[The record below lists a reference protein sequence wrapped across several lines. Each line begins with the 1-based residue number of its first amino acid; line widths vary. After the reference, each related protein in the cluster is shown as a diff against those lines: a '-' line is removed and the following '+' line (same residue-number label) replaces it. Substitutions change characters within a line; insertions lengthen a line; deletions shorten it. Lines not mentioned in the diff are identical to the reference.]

1 MPKVLLL
8 CEYATLN
15 GGERSMLATLA
26 GIAPAGFQPIAAAP
40 PQGPLAEAL
49 RQQGIEHL
57 PWGVSDAAG
66 VRLPQGRL
74 REELAG
80 LLARVRPDL
89 LHANS
94 LSMGRLSGPVAA
106 ASGVPSIAHLR
117 DIVRLSAGAI
127 GDLNQ
132 HTRLL
137 AVSKAV
143 RDFHAAGG
151 VDPGKVHVLYNGV
164 DLEEFRP
171 RPATGYLHHDLGLPE
186 GVPLAGTIGQIGLRK
201 GQDVLA
207 RAAILLADRLP
218 QLHWLVVGERHS
230 SKSESRQFE
239 AGLRRAAENLAGR
252 IHLLGYRNDVPRLL
266 NELTVL
272 VHPARQEPL
281 GRVLLEAAA
290 SGVATVATDVGGTR
304 EVFPPETG
312 AAILVPPHDPQALAE
327 AVLGLIADPR
337 GECSSPLRP
346 GAGPKRHSTSGSRL
360 LGWWATIEKCLSVRR
375 TCRRTRS
382 RDSEGCDGNLDCRRR
397 RLEVLR
403 RVIPGR
409 SDCQRILTPRGN
421 ALQ

>member
-26 GIAPAGFQPIAAAP
+26 GIAVAGFQPIVAAP

-106 ASGVPSIAHLR
+106 ASGIPSIAHLR
-117 DIVRLSAGAI
+117 DIVRLSARAI
-127 GDLNQ
+127 DDLNR

-151 VDPGKVHVLYNGV
+151 VDPGKLHVLYNGV

-171 RPATGYLHHDLGLPE
+171 RPASGYLHHELGLPE
-186 GVPLAGTIGQIGLRK
+186 GVLLAGTIGQIGLRK
-201 GQDVLA
+201 GQDVLVQ
-207 RAAILLADRLP
+207 AALILAGEERPRHNSGTVPVFAQPGTDRRLVGDRPLP
-218 QLHWLVVGERHS
+218 ESVELHWLVVGERHS

-266 NELTVL
+266 NELTIL

-304 EVFPPETG
+304 EIFAPEAA
-312 AAILVPPHDPQALAE
+312 AAILAPPDDPQALAE
-327 AVLGLIADPR
+327 AVLGLIADP
-337 GECSSPLRP
+337 
-346 GAGPKRHSTSGSRL
+346 A
-360 LGWWATIEKCLSVRR
+360 RR
-375 TCRRTRS
+375 ACIAAAA
-382 RDSEGCDGNLDCRRR
+382 RRR
-397 RLEVLR
+397 AQAAFDIRQSVAGLVSHYRAVLE
-403 RVIPGR
+403 G
-409 SDCQRILTPRGN
+409 
-421 ALQ
+421 